1 MRNVILCLLLFTA
14 LCQFNLK
21 GQTLRPDGWYADY
34 IQYLHNRGYLWDLSP
49 LEQPYSA
56 QEVKRETANVK
67 REETDNGYQMPD
79 AGYQMPDSGYRMPDA
94 RFLERLKMLLEQ
106 LPQEEE
112 AVLGWLQS
120 GNDYRNTES
129 GSY

>member
-34 IQYLHNRGYLWDLSP
+34 IQYLHNRGYLWELSP

-67 REETDNGYQMPD
+67 REETDTGCQILGKIENVVRAVA
-79 AGYQMPDSGYRMPDA
+79 AGRRGCAWMAAIG
-94 RFLERLKMLLEQ
+94 E
-106 LPQEEE
+106 
-112 AVLGWLQS
+112 
-120 GNDYRNTES
+120 
-129 GSY
+129 